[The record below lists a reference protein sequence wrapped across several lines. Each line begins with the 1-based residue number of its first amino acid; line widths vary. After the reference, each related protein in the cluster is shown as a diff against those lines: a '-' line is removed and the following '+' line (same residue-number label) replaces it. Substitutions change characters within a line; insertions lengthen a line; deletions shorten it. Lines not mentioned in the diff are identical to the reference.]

1 MWTLRCFNT
10 CVHRCSLSWVELSW
24 PLQWSMLVY
33 WLFVC
38 CLTSHFSTNTAISET
53 ILVYVERVCVWTV
66 FFEVND
72 LWPISLARWFL
83 LNLSCLKVNFVGH
96 SPRSRIKMLL
106 FLPIDAVRWL
116 KSGSKVGKTSCTAL
130 QYRKCSECC
139 CSGRLLVESF
149 VLKWSMPVSLLVLA
163 VLLQF
168 LLYPCKCSVFYKQLN
183 DWLIDCLID
192 WRNLGWGH
200 CGTNVVCS
208 CALYNFV
215 TSLPGGAW

>member
-1 MWTLRCFNT
+1 
-10 CVHRCSLSWVELSW
+10 
-24 PLQWSMLVY
+24 
-33 WLFVC
+33 VC
-38 CLTSHFSTNTAISET
+38 
-53 ILVYVERVCVWTV
+53 VCVWTV

-215 TSLPGGAW
+215 TSLPGGAWGILTFVSVGLRVCVSVRSHISKITFSVLVTCGRGSVLLWQ